1 MQSHL
6 NKSQFSF
13 STEQITCPVII
24 EVFCGSARVTASLKE
39 LGLVESFGVDHEV
52 DKAIATV
59 KKLDLT
65 DKEDQKKFKQ
75 WMRSPLV
82 VGIFWAPPCGTCS
95 LARNI
100 QLRDS
105 FGRKIP
111 GPVPLRSPEFPEGLS
126 GLRDKDRRRVS
137 AANKLYEFLAE
148 IIKKAVTR
156 GLIIVVENPRSSLF
170 WQTRFWKSVAKH
182 FLYTSH
188 QACAYGGV
196 RPKWTVLAWNHHRFS
211 QINLCCVG
219 ESPSHVHKP
228 WGIVHSEQGPHFS
241 TSEEAAYP
249 RGLARAI
256 AKAFADILIQHG
268 WSPPHEFFQTQS
280 NDIPLKTMRAIATAQ
295 PKASRIPPVVRE
307 HKQVVV
313 VRGPADSLNS
323 MPVEPMQRLK
333 SPLHVPAECD
343 SAVRVLPEGSQLLR
357 ITPLRSMGGIA
368 AQSSDLVK
376 EQKTVME
383 QAWGI
388 PFTPEEF
395 IQEAVNRGHPKLI
408 STLVPPVLMEAVF
421 HNFQNGDLSHLPR
434 LRAEWFSKW
443 TARANELKA
452 EELQWKASMP
462 DHIANILKPKRL
474 LLWKEILLDIGYPDA
489 DVVSELS
496 NGTELV
502 GEVPT
507 YGIFEKTFKPAE
519 ITVESLCKAAKPIK
533 RKQYYSCRS
542 SGDAEIDELVW
553 KKTQEEVELGWAS
566 GPLVQ
571 L

>member
-1 MQSHL
+1 MTSDLSTDKAKASGGKSFSDVALEVPNCVNDRVVKPQCVHPSATNPCCERVGKKEQFSTVLQESAQSCQEHQQTEAGRDNFEQFGALEMQSHL
-6 NKSQFSF
+6 NQSQFSF

-24 EVFCGSARVTASLKE
+24 EVFCGSARVMASLKE

-148 IIKKAVTR
+148 IIKEAVTR

-182 FLYTSH
+182 FHYTSH

-228 WGIVHSEQGPHFS
+228 WGIVHSEQGTHFS

-421 HNFQNGDLSHLPR
+421 TISKMGTSAIYHDLEQSGSANGQPEPTS
-434 LRAEWFSKW
+434 
-443 TARANELKA
+443 LKRRSYSGRQA
-452 EELQWKASMP
+452 CRITLQ
-462 DHIANILKPKRL
+462 
-474 LLWKEILLDIGYPDA
+474 
-489 DVVSELS
+489 
-496 NGTELV
+496 
-502 GEVPT
+502 
-507 YGIFEKTFKPAE
+507 TF
-519 ITVESLCKAAKPIK
+519 
-533 RKQYYSCRS
+533 
-542 SGDAEIDELVW
+542 
-553 KKTQEEVELGWAS
+553 
-566 GPLVQ
+566 
-571 L
+571 